1 MSILDYLDANQIL
14 LDIASSSKKQVI
26 EQLAGRAATLT
37 GLKKRSLLEIVM
49 RRERLGS
56 TGIGGGIAI
65 PHAVHSDL
73 KRTIALLA
81 ILALPIDFDS
91 LDGKPVDII
100 CLVIG
105 PLNSDSNHLKCVS
118 SVARSLRQ
126 VATCDRLRALKSP
139 QAVLESLQGIRTA
152 AA

>member
-100 CLVIG
+100 
-105 PLNSDSNHLKCVS
+105 
-118 SVARSLRQ
+118 
-126 VATCDRLRALKSP
+126 
-139 QAVLESLQGIRTA
+139 
-152 AA
+152 